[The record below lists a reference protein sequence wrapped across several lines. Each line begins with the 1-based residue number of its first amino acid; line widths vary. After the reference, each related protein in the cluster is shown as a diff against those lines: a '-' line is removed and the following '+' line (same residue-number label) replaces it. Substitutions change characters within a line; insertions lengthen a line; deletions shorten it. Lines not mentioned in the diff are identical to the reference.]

1 MPAPSQ
7 PSGPGFVTIADLP
20 ERGRLT
26 TGGFVEFVRYTP
38 AAGAPRFQASLVDR
52 PAAPGGRRAAAPR
65 IELLWHGRSRVPG
78 IVPGAW
84 VRVRGAVSTV
94 RGVPTMY
101 DPHYEILASHREL
114 AGTERS
120 A

>member
-1 MPAPSQ
+1 MPASSRPA
-7 PSGPGFVTIADLP
+7 GTACVTIADLP

-26 TGGFVEFVRYTP
+26 TGGFVEFVRYP
-38 AAGAPRFQASLVDR
+38 QSSGPPRFQASLVDR

-65 IELLWHGRSRVPG
+65 LDLVWHGRSRVPG

-94 RGVPTMY
+94 KGVPTMY

-114 AGTERS
+114 VGTELP